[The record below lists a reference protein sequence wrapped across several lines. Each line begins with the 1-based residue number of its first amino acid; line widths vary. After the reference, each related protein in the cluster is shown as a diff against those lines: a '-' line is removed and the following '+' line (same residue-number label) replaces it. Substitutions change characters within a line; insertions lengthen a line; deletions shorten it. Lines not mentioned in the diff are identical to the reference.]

1 MTKQTISAN
10 ITISTITITY
20 PKDSGGNAVKMY
32 KIEIDEEVYN
42 LLKEKAEPFIDINP
56 NSLLRRL
63 LLNKPETNE
72 GDKPNVLPEFPASVP
87 HALAETLEM
96 IFLVTKEGFNRV
108 EATHKVAD
116 IRGISTQAVLD
127 KYCRQLNKRAY
138 EIDEFLTAAN
148 LDKFKALLIRKYPYH
163 KAIIEGIFS
172 DISA

>member
-1 MTKQTISAN
+1 
-10 ITISTITITY
+10 
-20 PKDSGGNAVKMY
+20 VKTY

-42 LLKEKAEPFIDINP
+42 FLKEKADPFIDINP
-56 NSLLRRL
+56 NRVLRRL
-63 LLNKPETNE
+63 LLNSSKTNK
-72 GDKPNVLPEFPASVP
+72 GDKPNVLPELPASVP

-108 EATHKVAD
+108 EATHKVAE

-138 EIDEFLTAAN
+138 EVDELLTTER
-148 LDKFKALLIRKYPYH
+148 LDKFKALLIGKYPYH

>member
-1 MTKQTISAN
+1 MHQIEV
-10 ITISTITITY
+10 
-20 PKDSGGNAVKMY
+20 DS
-32 KIEIDEEVYN
+32 EVYAF
-42 LLKEKAEPFIDINP
+42 LKNNAEPFEDTP
-56 NSLLRRL
+56 NSVLIRFLPLTKTVRLTPNDELR
-63 LLNKPETNE
+63 K
-72 GDKPNVLPEFPASVP
+72 VLPEFPASVP

-138 EIDEFLTAAN
+138 QVDELLTPAK
-148 LDKFKALLIRKYPYH
+148 LDKFKALLLGKYPHH

>member
-1 MTKQTISAN
+1 MKT
-10 ITISTITITY
+10 
-20 PKDSGGNAVKMY
+20 Y

-42 LLKEKAEPFIDINP
+42 LLKEKAEPFVDVNP
-56 NSLLRRL
+56 NGVLRRL
-63 LLNKPETNE
+63 LLNNSKTNK

-138 EIDEFLTAAN
+138 EVDELLTPAK
-148 LDKFKALLIRKYPYH
+148 LDKFKALLIGKYPYH
-163 KAIIEGIFS
+163 KAFIEGIFS

>member
-1 MTKQTISAN
+1 M
-10 ITISTITITY
+10 
-20 PKDSGGNAVKMY
+20 KMY
-32 KIEIDEEVYN
+32 KIEVDEEVYN
-42 LLKEKAEPFIDINP
+42 FLRKKAEPFLDINP
-56 NSLLRRL
+56 NSVLRRL
-63 LLNKPETNE
+63 LLNNSKTNK

-96 IFLVTKEGFNRV
+96 IILVKKEGFNRV

-116 IRGISTQAVLD
+116 IRGISTQTVLD

-138 EIDEFLTAAN
+138 EVDELLTTAR
-148 LDKFKALLIRKYPYH
+148 LDKFKALLIGKYPYH

>member
-1 MTKQTISAN
+1 M
-10 ITISTITITY
+10 
-20 PKDSGGNAVKMY
+20 KMY

-42 LLKEKAEPFIDINP
+42 FLKKKAEPFVDTNP
-56 NSLLRRL
+56 NSVLRRL
-63 LLNKPETNE
+63 LLSNSKTNKR
-72 GDKPNVLPEFPASVP
+72 DKPKVLPEFPASVP

-96 IFLVTKEGFNRV
+96 IILVKKEGFNRV

-116 IRGISTQAVLD
+116 IRRISTQAVLD

-138 EIDEFLTAAN
+138 EVDELLTTAN

-163 KAIIEGIFS
+163 KATIEGIFS

>member
-1 MTKQTISAN
+1 
-10 ITISTITITY
+10 
-20 PKDSGGNAVKMY
+20 VKMY

-42 LLKEKAEPFIDINP
+42 LLKERAEPFVDIDP
-56 NSLLRRL
+56 NSVLRRL
-63 LLNKPETNE
+63 LLNNSKTNQ
-72 GDKPNVLPEFPASVP
+72 GDKPNALPEFPASVP

-138 EIDEFLTAAN
+138 QIDELLTPAK
-148 LDKFKALLIRKYPYH
+148 LDEFKALLIRKYPYH
-163 KAIIEGIFS
+163 KASVEGVFS
-172 DISA
+172 DISASSY